1 MEATHKEFRQHIRNG
16 TWRKIKRPNGNIRI
30 LPVKWIWKYKEDADG
45 YLALFKARLV
55 VRGDKQRPGL
65 DYFATYAAVARAST
79 LRLIF
84 ALVAVYDLEYE
95 QVDIVSAFIQSL
107 MDQKGVYI
115 RLPEGFREYEGNE
128 ELIKITTFLKSKG
141 YEPLFSDLCVF
152 YHKEHKGVII
162 VYVDDILLIHKR
174 KDVILNMHNAL
185 AKRYELRN
193 LGPDTYIE
201 EIVHKYGMSNSKHTN
216 TPMVPDGAN
225 LQPFKS
231 TASPNITS
239 EYQSLIGSIGY
250 AANMTRADIAYATHK
265 LCQFTHNPSEEHL
278 SHAKR
283 VLAYLNTYPNLAIC
297 LRGVEEGVL
306 GLQLHHKGVYGP
318 PGLQLHGAANA
329 AFADNADNRSS
340 TFGYAFKAAGGLIS
354 YKSSRQGLV
363 TTSSTEAESCN
374 TTILT
379 FTHYD

>member
-1 MEATHKEFRQHIRNG
+1 M
-16 TWRKIKRPNGNIRI
+16 
-30 LPVKWIWKYKEDADG
+30 
-45 YLALFKARLV
+45 
-55 VRGDKQRPGL
+55 
-65 DYFATYAAVARAST
+65 
-79 LRLIF
+79 
-84 ALVAVYDLEYE
+84 
-95 QVDIVSAFIQSL
+95 
-107 MDQKGVYI
+107 
-115 RLPEGFREYEGNE
+115 
-128 ELIKITTFLKSKG
+128 
-141 YEPLFSDLCVF
+141 FSDPCVF
-152 YHKEHKGVII
+152 HHKEHKGVII

-185 AKRYELRN
+185 AERYELRN
-193 LGPDTYIE
+193 LGPVRHYLGMRIIRCRRTRRIWISQDTYIE

-283 VLAYLNTYPNLAIC
+283 VLAYLNIYPDLAIC
-297 LRGVEEGVL
+297 LGGVEEGVL

-318 PGLQLHGAANA
+318 PGLQLHGAADA

-363 TTSSTEAESCN
+363 ATSSTEAEYVAMTHAAKEAIWLKRLLQELQYDYTDLHPLRLEGDNKPAIALTRPERFNN
-374 TTILT
+374 TRTKHIEVYWHYIREEVTHGNIQLLYVSTNDMIADGLT
-379 FTHYD
+379 KPLPLTKFRRFVNQLGLQELPKQSL